1 MINRATLV
9 GRITKD
15 PELRYTS
22 NNVASVSFTIAVNRT
37 FTNQAGE
44 READFVPCIAWRKQA
59 ENLANFVRK
68 GALIGIDGRLQ
79 TRTYDAQDGSK
90 RFVMEVVADSVQFL
104 ESRGSRQD
112 ANAGQYGQ
120 QQQQPMMNQ
129 GMNNMGMQQ
138 QQQPFVQQQQQQPMQ
153 QPVQQPAFESHQE
166 FNFNQPQPII
176 DISDDDLPF

>member
-44 READFVPCIAWRKQA
+44 READFIPCIAWRKQA

-104 ESRGSRQD
+104 EPRGSRQD
-112 ANAGQYGQ
+112 ANAGFYQ
-120 QQQQPMMNQ
+120 QSTQQPMMNQ
-129 GMNNMGMQQ
+129 GGGMGMPQQQTFTAQ
-138 QQQPFVQQQQQQPMQ
+138 QQQPLMQ
-153 QPVQQPAFESHQE
+153 QPVQQPAFESNQD
-166 FNFNQPQPII
+166 FGFNQPQPII